1 MPVFSAIARAFSCVI
16 YTHRTAAQ
24 EALRE
29 IKDE

>member
-1 MPVFSAIARAFSCVI
+1 MPVVSAIARAFSCVT